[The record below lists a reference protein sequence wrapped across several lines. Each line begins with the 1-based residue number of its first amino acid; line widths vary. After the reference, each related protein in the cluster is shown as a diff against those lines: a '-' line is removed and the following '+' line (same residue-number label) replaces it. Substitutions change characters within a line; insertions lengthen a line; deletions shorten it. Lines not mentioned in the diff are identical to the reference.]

1 MATGACATVSFLWQP
16 SAISSSQIFCSLL
29 SGTQSLPRSQR
40 SFWPWS
46 RSSTPRSSLASFT
59 YWVRGFLA
67 IYRIVTLWLLDSL
80 WPSAIALVRSCIQFH
95 VLYSG
100 TVHTHQWEWG
110 GAGWISIQFHVL
122 YSETVHTHQWGGVG
136 PAESAYSSMFCTLR
150 QCTHISGVGWG
161 WLNQYTVP
169 CFVLWD
175 SAHTS
180 VGWGGAGWI
189 SIQFHVSSSKTAHVD
204 NGTKSWIKLYIYGW
218 RSMVELGVRRSVK
231 YSDLDRPVPWWKQR
245 CSVKFHICT
254 AMM

>member
-110 GAGWISIQFHVL
+110 GAGWISIQFHV
-122 YSETVHTHQWGGVG
+122 
-136 PAESAYSSMFCTLR
+136 
-150 QCTHISGVGWG
+150 
-161 WLNQYTVP
+161 
-169 CFVLWD
+169 
-175 SAHTS
+175 
-180 VGWGGAGWI
+180 
-189 SIQFHVSSSKTAHVD
+189 SSSKTVHVD